1 MGNVITKVGVTNC
14 HYLVESTNKKRLQK
28 QPLSF
33 MYVFIHIIFRIRSK
47 VTKHSR
53 SYSLFLLT
61 ESEVTRDAL
70 LSIESIEVRPLVPKG
85 ILSVP

>member
-33 MYVFIHIIFRIRSK
+33 MYVFIHIIFRIRNK
-47 VTKHSR
+47 VTQHSR

-61 ESEVTRDAL
+61 ESEAPRNAP
-70 LSIESIEVRPLVPKG
+70 LSIGEYRSELF
-85 ILSVP
+85 SS